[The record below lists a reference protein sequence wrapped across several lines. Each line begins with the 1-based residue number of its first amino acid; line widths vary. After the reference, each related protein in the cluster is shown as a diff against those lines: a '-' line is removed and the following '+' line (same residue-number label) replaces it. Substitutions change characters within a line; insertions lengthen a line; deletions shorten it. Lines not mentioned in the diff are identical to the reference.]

1 MRTPGRANAM
11 ENNKQALLNGAKPGT
26 SDDSKNDIQMVLAK
40 MMEEKHTYTY
50 KKLVV
55 PPSMRS
61 IYWKFFG
68 FPATEEGG
76 ILTKVKIVC
85 VLCKTQIAYNRNTSN
100 LRMHLQNKHAQEL
113 MDLEASSLPTTRQ
126 VVSQDNKERKIQKK
140 LLKAGLSPTKYIYT
154 TNTDGTVQIDGDIQ
168 FVTDPN
174 ISLSNMEDDIAIGQP
189 LRVMIK
195 GGSGI
200 NGNGQNVAFL
210 MSEDNATNQSVD
222 VKTVS
227 DAIAEFIIMDL
238 QLPEIV
244 EGRGFQRLVATLR
257 SPCEIPSKN
266 KLEEEIIPRIY
277 DNFRESV
284 VSSLSCAASPATELA
299 LTIEE
304 WRSNNDESFV
314 TLSVYYR
321 NTGEAT
327 LECKILST
335 LHAPLDWEE
344 SHWGTTVDSL
354 LLEWDLKVERITA
367 VVVST
372 SRTDLLQA
380 LTNRGLTVIPCLLH
394 TLQVCAQACFDNSE
408 VSSTLAKCR
417 SVIGAIISH
426 PGALATLTMQEQLS
440 ELDEGSILLDYPAVW
455 ISTYTMLEQMI
466 ARRNMITSILE
477 GMEGIDQEMFEIS
490 NEQWKIMEDIVNV
503 LEPFKVTIMTLSEEK
518 MPLISLLKPLL
529 WQLVSSHLKVK
540 DTDSETAR
548 TFKESLSDMLCER
561 YADYNVTLLLQ
572 IATTLDPRFK
582 AMPYVTEEDKSV
594 VSTPIKEML
603 TKLIQEESGDVPIKI
618 EDEAVPS
625 KKSRVSGMEFLL
637 GGLCPTKAG
646 MPAEEKAD
654 LEIVQYQS
662 EPTASLDYCPLQW
675 WSKVSAKCPNLA
687 KLVSRYHCVPACCA
701 PPSRIPPDVQIQ
713 YDTKRATLPPHLID
727 KLIFLHG
734 NHTMQV

>member
-1 MRTPGRANAM
+1 M
-11 ENNKQALLNGAKPGT
+11 ENNKQQSTLSNGSTKVSSA
-26 SDDSKNDIQMVLAK
+26 SDDGKNDLQMVLAK

-68 FPATEEGG
+68 FPATDDGD

-85 VLCKTQIAYNRNTSN
+85 ILCKTQIAYNRNTSN

-113 MDLEASSLPTTRQ
+113 LELESSNPPSRQ
-126 VVSQDNKERKIQKK
+126 IISQENKERKAQKR

-154 TNTDGTVQIDGDIQ
+154 TNADGTVQIDGDIQ

-195 GGSGI
+195 SGSGI
-200 NGNGQNVAFL
+200 NGSSQNVAFL
-210 MSEDNATNQSVD
+210 MSEENVTNQSVD

-227 DAIAEFIIMDL
+227 DAIAEFIVMDL
-238 QLPEIV
+238 QLPDIV

-277 DNFRESV
+277 DTFRESV
-284 VSSLSCAASPATELA
+284 AASLSCIASELA

-304 WRSNNDESFV
+304 WKSNNDEHFV
-314 TLSVYYR
+314 TVSIYYQ
-321 NTGEAT
+321 NAGEVT
-327 LECKILST
+327 LECKVLST

-344 SHWGTTVDSL
+344 SHWGSTIDSL
-354 LLEWDLKVERITA
+354 LLEWDLKVEKITA

-372 SRTDLLQA
+372 SRTELLMA
-380 LTNRGLTVIPCLLH
+380 LSNRGLTLVPCLLH
-394 TLQVCAQACFDNSE
+394 TLQVCAQACFENPE
-408 VSSTLAKCR
+408 VAHILSKCR

-426 PGALATLTMQEQLS
+426 PAASATLIMQEQLL
-440 ELDEGSILLDYPAVW
+440 ELEENAMLLDYPVVW
-455 ISTYTMLEQMI
+455 ISTYSMLEQMVM
-466 ARRNMITSILE
+466 RRNIVISILE
-477 GMEGIDQEMFEIS
+477 NMEGIDQEMFEIT
-490 NEQWKIMEDIVNV
+490 NEQWKIMEDLVGV

-540 DTDSETAR
+540 ESDSDIAK

-582 AMPYVTEEDKSV
+582 SLPYVTEEDKSV
-594 VSTPIKEML
+594 VSSPIKEML
-603 TKLIQEESGDVPIKI
+603 TKLIQEESGDNISIKT
-618 EDEAVPS
+618 EDETVQS
-625 KKSRVSGMEFLL
+625 KKTRVSGMELLL
-637 GGLCPTKAG
+637 GGLCATKTG

-654 LEIVQYQS
+654 LEVVQYQS
-662 EPTASLDYCPLQW
+662 ESIAPLDHCPLQW

-687 KLVSRYHCVPACCA
+687 KLASRYHCVPACCA
-701 PPSRIPPDVQIQ
+701 PPTRIPADVQIQ
-713 YDTKRATLPPHLID
+713 YDTKRAALPPHLID
-727 KLIFLHG
+727 KLLFLHG